1 MLSNDGS
8 RAAAPPVFY
17 LDPMIQATA
26 NASVM
31 SPTAL
36 YQQVKD
42 YIAREIQSGAWRP
55 GDRVP
60 SEQELVTRFAVSRM
74 TVNRALRELAEQG
87 RVVRVAGVGTFVA
100 EQRPQSTLLSVVN
113 LEDEIRMR
121 GHEYACDVVTV
132 ERVSA
137 TIEVAAAL
145 ELRTGESVYHS
156 VCVHREDGVPV
167 QLEDRYVNPRVAPD
181 FINQDFSAIKPGE
194 YLLRHV
200 PYDQVEHVVDAISAT
215 PAQTALLDMPL
226 TQPCLMLTRRTWTNS
241 VPVTFVR
248 CLHPGNRY
256 RLGSRFRA
264 DGNPAFG

>member
-1 MLSNDGS
+1 MK
-8 RAAAPPVFY
+8 A
-17 LDPMIQATA
+17 ATA
-26 NASVM
+26 NRRGVPDAT
-31 SPTAL
+31 PAAL

-42 YIAREIQSGAWRP
+42 YIARHIQSRAWQP

-60 SEQELVTRFAVSRM
+60 SEQELVTRFGVSRM

-100 EQRPQSTLLSVVN
+100 QHKPQSTLLNVVN
-113 LEDEIRMR
+113 LQDEIRMR
-121 GHEYACDVVTV
+121 GHDYACDVMVV
-132 ERVSA
+132 ERVAAS
-137 TIEVAAAL
+137 IEVAAAL
-145 ELRTGESVYHS
+145 DLRTGESVFHS

-181 FINQDFSAIKPGE
+181 FINQDFAAADAVKPGE

-200 PYDQVEHVVDAISAT
+200 PYDQIEHVVDAISAT
-215 PAQTALLDMPL
+215 AEQAAQLEMPA
-226 TQPCLMLTRRTWTNS
+226 TQPCLLLTRRTWTGGT
-241 VPVTFVR
+241 PVTFVR

>member
-1 MLSNDGS
+1 MNPAGGQG
-8 RAAAPPVFY
+8 P
-17 LDPMIQATA
+17 ATSA
-26 NASVM
+26 TN

-36 YQQVKD
+36 YQQVKE
-42 YIAREIQSGAWRP
+42 YIARQIQSGAWQP

-60 SEQELVTRFAVSRM
+60 SEQELVNRFGVSRM
-74 TVNRALRELAEQG
+74 TVNRALRELSEQG

-100 EQRPQSTLLSVVN
+100 EHKPQSTLLSVVN
-113 LEDEIRMR
+113 LQDEIRMR
-121 GHEYACDVVTV
+121 GHDYACDVILV
-132 ERVSA
+132 ERVAAS
-137 TIEVAAAL
+137 IEVAAAL
-145 ELRTGESVYHS
+145 ELRTGESVFHS

-181 FINQDFSAIKPGE
+181 FISQDFSGIKPGE
-194 YLLRHV
+194 YLLRNV

-215 PAQTALLDMPL
+215 PDQAAQLEMPP
-226 TQPCLMLTRRTWTNS
+226 TQPCLMLTRRTWTNG

-256 RLGSRFRA
+256 RLGSRFRP

>member
-1 MLSNDGS
+1 MNHPAAGS
-8 RAAAPPVFY
+8 TPANPATPSAP
-17 LDPMIQATA
+17 
-26 NASVM
+26 S
-31 SPTAL
+31 AL
-36 YQQVKD
+36 YQQVKE
-42 YIAREIQSGAWRP
+42 YIARQIQSGAWQP

-60 SEQELVTRFAVSRM
+60 SEQELVTRFSVSRM
-74 TVNRALRELAEQG
+74 TVNRALRELSEQG

-100 EQRPQSTLLSVVN
+100 EHKPQSTLLSVVN
-113 LEDEIRMR
+113 LQDEIRMR
-121 GHEYACDVVTV
+121 GHDYACDVILV

-137 TIEVAAAL
+137 SIEVAAAL

-181 FINQDFSAIKPGE
+181 FITQDFRDTQPGE
-194 YLLRHV
+194 YLLRNV
-200 PYDQVEHVVDAISAT
+200 PYDQVEHVVDAIAAT
-215 PAQTALLDMPL
+215 PEQAALLEMPP
-226 TQPCLMLTRRTWTNS
+226 TQPCLLLTRRTWTNG

>member
-1 MLSNDGS
+1 MNQ
-8 RAAAPPVFY
+8 AA
-17 LDPMIQATA
+17 
-26 NASVM
+26 
-31 SPTAL
+31 SPTPTSGTPTAPAAL

-60 SEQELVTRFAVSRM
+60 SEQELVTRFSVSRM

-100 EQRPQSTLLSVVN
+100 EHKPQSTLLSVVN
-113 LEDEIRMR
+113 LQDEIRMR
-121 GHEYACDVVTV
+121 GHNYACDVILV
-132 ERVSA
+132 ERVAAS
-137 TIEVAAAL
+137 IEVAAAL
-145 ELRTGESVYHS
+145 DLRTGESVFHS
-156 VCVHREDGVPV
+156 VCVHREDGVPI

-181 FINQDFSAIKPGE
+181 FIHQDFRDTQPGE
-194 YLLRHV
+194 YLLRNV
-200 PYDQVEHVVDAISAT
+200 PYDQVEHVVDAIAAT
-215 PAQTALLDMPL
+215 PEQAAYLEMPV
-226 TQPCLMLTRRTWTNS
+226 TQPCLLLTRRTWTRG

>member
-1 MLSNDGS
+1 MNHAVGQGPATSASN
-8 RAAAPPVFY
+8 
-17 LDPMIQATA
+17 
-26 NASVM
+26 

-36 YQQVKD
+36 YQQVKE
-42 YIAREIQSGAWRP
+42 YIARQIQSGAWQP

-60 SEQELVTRFAVSRM
+60 SEQELVTRFGVSRM
-74 TVNRALRELAEQG
+74 TVNRALRELSEQG

-100 EQRPQSTLLSVVN
+100 EHKPQSTLLSVVN
-113 LEDEIRMR
+113 LQDEIRMR
-121 GHEYACDVVTV
+121 GHDYACDVILV
-132 ERVSA
+132 ERVAAS
-137 TIEVAAAL
+137 IEVAAAL
-145 ELRTGESVYHS
+145 ELRTGESVFHS

-181 FINQDFSAIKPGE
+181 FISQDFTGIKPGE
-194 YLLRHV
+194 YLLRNV

-215 PAQTALLDMPL
+215 PDQAAQLEMPP
-226 TQPCLMLTRRTWTNS
+226 TQPCLMLTRRTWTNG

>member
-1 MLSNDGS
+1 MNHAVGQG
-8 RAAAPPVFY
+8 P
-17 LDPMIQATA
+17 ATSA
-26 NASVM
+26 TN

-36 YQQVKD
+36 YQQVKE
-42 YIAREIQSGAWRP
+42 YIARQIQSGAWQP

-60 SEQELVTRFAVSRM
+60 SEQELVTRFGVSRM
-74 TVNRALRELAEQG
+74 TVNRALRELSEQG

-100 EQRPQSTLLSVVN
+100 EHKPQSTLLSVVN
-113 LEDEIRMR
+113 LQDEIRMR
-121 GHEYACDVVTV
+121 GHDYACDVILV
-132 ERVSA
+132 ERVAAS
-137 TIEVAAAL
+137 IEVAAAL
-145 ELRTGESVYHS
+145 ELRTGESVFHS

-181 FINQDFSAIKPGE
+181 FISQDFTGIKPGE
-194 YLLRHV
+194 YLLRNV

-215 PAQTALLDMPL
+215 PDQAAQLEMPP
-226 TQPCLMLTRRTWTNS
+226 TQPCLMLTRRTWTNG

>member
-1 MLSNDGS
+1 MNHAVGQGPATSASN
-8 RAAAPPVFY
+8 
-17 LDPMIQATA
+17 
-26 NASVM
+26 

-36 YQQVKD
+36 YQQVKE
-42 YIAREIQSGAWRP
+42 YIARQIQSGAWQP

-60 SEQELVTRFAVSRM
+60 SEQELVNRFGVSRM
-74 TVNRALRELAEQG
+74 TVNRALRELSEQG

-100 EQRPQSTLLSVVN
+100 EHKPQSTLLSVVN
-113 LEDEIRMR
+113 LQDEIRMR
-121 GHEYACDVVTV
+121 GHDYACDVILV
-132 ERVSA
+132 ERVAAS
-137 TIEVAAAL
+137 IEVAAAL
-145 ELRTGESVYHS
+145 ELRTGESVFHS

-181 FINQDFSAIKPGE
+181 FISQDFTGIKPGE
-194 YLLRHV
+194 YLLRNV

-215 PAQTALLDMPL
+215 PDQAAQLEMPP
-226 TQPCLMLTRRTWTNS
+226 TQPCLMLTRRTWTNG

>member
-1 MLSNDGS
+1 MNY
-8 RAAAPPVFY
+8 AAGTSPS
-17 LDPMIQATA
+17 
-26 NASVM
+26 ASA

-36 YQQVKD
+36 YQQVKE
-42 YIAREIQSGAWRP
+42 YIARQIQSGAWQP

-60 SEQELVTRFAVSRM
+60 SEQELVNRFGVSRM
-74 TVNRALRELAEQG
+74 TVNRALRELQEQG

-100 EQRPQSTLLSVVN
+100 EHKPQSTLLSVVN
-113 LEDEIRMR
+113 LQDEIRMR
-121 GHEYACDVVTV
+121 GHDYACDVILV

-137 TIEVAAAL
+137 SIEVAAAL
-145 ELRTGESVYHS
+145 ELRTGESVFHS

-181 FINQDFSAIKPGE
+181 FISQDFSQTKPGE

-200 PYDQVEHVVDAISAT
+200 PYDQVEHVVDAIAAT
-215 PAQTALLDMPL
+215 PEQATQLEMPP
-226 TQPCLMLTRRTWTNS
+226 TQPCLMLTRRTWTNG

>member
-1 MLSNDGS
+1 MTVEAGTRRTTTRPDANGHRPSPD
-8 RAAAPPVFY
+8 
-17 LDPMIQATA
+17 AT
-26 NASVM
+26 
-31 SPTAL
+31 PTAL
-36 YQQVKD
+36 YQQVKE
-42 YIAREIQSGAWRP
+42 YIARQIQSGAWQP

-60 SEQELVTRFAVSRM
+60 SEQELVNRFAVSRM

-100 EQRPQSTLLSVVN
+100 EHKPQSTLLSVVN
-113 LEDEIRMR
+113 LQDEIRMR
-121 GHEYACDVVTV
+121 GHDYACDVILV
-132 ERVSA
+132 ERASA
-137 TIEVAAAL
+137 SIEVAAAL
-145 ELRTGESVYHS
+145 DLRTGESVFHS

-181 FINQDFSAIKPGE
+181 FINQDFSGVKPGE

-200 PYDQVEHVVDAISAT
+200 PYDQVEHVVDAVAAT
-215 PAQTALLDMPL
+215 PEQASQLEMPV
-226 TQPCLMLTRRTWTNS
+226 TQPCLLLTRRTWTAGT
-241 VPVTFVR
+241 PVTFVR

>member
-1 MLSNDGS
+1 MNH
-8 RAAAPPVFY
+8 AAGQGP
-17 LDPMIQATA
+17 ATSA
-26 NASVM
+26 TN

-36 YQQVKD
+36 YQQVKE
-42 YIAREIQSGAWRP
+42 YIARQIQSGAWQP

-60 SEQELVTRFAVSRM
+60 SEQELVNRFGVSRM
-74 TVNRALRELAEQG
+74 TVNRALRELSEQG

-100 EQRPQSTLLSVVN
+100 EHKPQSTLLSVVN
-113 LEDEIRMR
+113 LQDEIRMR
-121 GHEYACDVVTV
+121 GHDYACDVILV
-132 ERVSA
+132 ERVAAS
-137 TIEVAAAL
+137 IEVAAAL
-145 ELRTGESVYHS
+145 ELRTGESVFHS

-167 QLEDRYVNPRVAPD
+167 QLEDRYVNPRVAPH
-181 FINQDFSAIKPGE
+181 FISQDFSQIKPGE
-194 YLLRHV
+194 YLLRNV

-215 PAQTALLDMPL
+215 PDQAAQLEMPP
-226 TQPCLMLTRRTWTNS
+226 TQPCLMLTRRTWTNG

>member
-1 MLSNDGS
+1 MNTSGQP
-8 RAAAPPVFY
+8 AAP
-17 LDPMIQATA
+17 A
-26 NASVM
+26 ASSPI

-36 YQQVKD
+36 YQQVKS

-60 SEQELVTRFAVSRM
+60 SEQELVTRFGVSRM

-113 LEDEIRMR
+113 LQDEIRQR
-121 GHEYACDVVTV
+121 GHAYACDFILA
-132 ERVSA
+132 ERVPA
-137 TIEVAAAL
+137 PVDVAAAL
-145 ELRTGESVYHS
+145 SLHTGESVFHT

-181 FINQDFSAIKPGE
+181 FIQQDFSRIQPGE
-194 YLLRHV
+194 YLLRNV
-200 PYDQVEHVVDAISAT
+200 PYDQVEHVVDAMLAT
-215 PAQTALLDMPL
+215 PEQADRLDMPVM
-226 TQPCLMLTRRTWTNS
+226 QPCLLLTRRTWTHGT
-241 VPVTFVR
+241 PVTLVR

-264 DGNPAFG
+264 DGNPAFS

>member
-1 MLSNDGS
+1 MNHAVG
-8 RAAAPPVFY
+8 
-17 LDPMIQATA
+17 TA
-26 NASVM
+26 SSASA

-36 YQQVKD
+36 YQQVKE
-42 YIAREIQSGAWRP
+42 YIARQIQSGAWQP

-60 SEQELVTRFAVSRM
+60 SEQELVSRFGVSRM
-74 TVNRALRELAEQG
+74 TVNRALRELSEQG

-100 EQRPQSTLLSVVN
+100 EHKPQSTLLSVVN
-113 LEDEIRMR
+113 LQDEIRMR
-121 GHEYACDVVTV
+121 GHDYACDVILV

-137 TIEVAAAL
+137 SIEVAAAL
-145 ELRTGESVYHS
+145 ELRTGESVFHS

-181 FINQDFSAIKPGE
+181 FISQDFSLVKPGE
-194 YLLRHV
+194 YLLRNV

-215 PAQTALLDMPL
+215 PEQAVQLEMPP
-226 TQPCLMLTRRTWTNS
+226 TQPCLMLTRRTWTGG

>member
-1 MLSNDGS
+1 MNHAVGQG
-8 RAAAPPVFY
+8 P
-17 LDPMIQATA
+17 ATSA
-26 NASVM
+26 TN

-36 YQQVKD
+36 YQQVKE
-42 YIAREIQSGAWRP
+42 YIARQIQSGAWQP

-60 SEQELVTRFAVSRM
+60 SEQELVNRFGVSRM
-74 TVNRALRELAEQG
+74 TVNRALRELSEQG

-100 EQRPQSTLLSVVN
+100 EHKPQSTLLSVVN
-113 LEDEIRMR
+113 LQDEIRMR
-121 GHEYACDVVTV
+121 GHDYACDVILV
-132 ERVSA
+132 ERVAAS
-137 TIEVAAAL
+137 IEVAAAL
-145 ELRTGESVYHS
+145 ELRTGESVFHS

-181 FINQDFSAIKPGE
+181 FISQDFSGIKPGE
-194 YLLRHV
+194 YLLRNV

-215 PAQTALLDMPL
+215 PDQAAQLEMPP
-226 TQPCLMLTRRTWTNS
+226 TQPCLMLTRRTWTNG

>member
-1 MLSNDGS
+1 MNHPATSQASASSN
-8 RAAAPPVFY
+8 AP
-17 LDPMIQATA
+17 A
-26 NASVM
+26 
-31 SPTAL
+31 AL
-36 YQQVKD
+36 YQQVKE
-42 YIAREIQSGAWRP
+42 YIARQIQSGAWQP

-60 SEQELVTRFAVSRM
+60 SEQELVNRFSVSRM
-74 TVNRALRELAEQG
+74 TVNRALRELSEQG

-100 EQRPQSTLLSVVN
+100 EHKPQSTLLSVVN
-113 LEDEIRMR
+113 LQDEIRMR
-121 GHEYACDVVTV
+121 GHDYACDVMLV

-137 TIEVAAAL
+137 SIEVAAAL
-145 ELRTGESVYHS
+145 ELRTGESVFHS

-181 FINQDFSAIKPGE
+181 FITQDFSDTQPGE
-194 YLLRHV
+194 YLLRNV

-215 PAQTALLDMPL
+215 PEQAAQLEMPPA
-226 TQPCLMLTRRTWTNS
+226 QPCLLLTRRTWTHG